1 VAESFRS
8 KGPPI
13 AHFSQPLVHKT
24 VHSIRCWTMEIPR
37 LFLFLLCGSVVAAA
51 KSGDVAIPE
60 EPSYIVGGVDAPPG
74 KYPYYAIPSS
84 NIVCGATLIHEDI
97 LITAAHCNSRN
108 YNFLSQGFFSR
119 RGGLY
124 IGPSKLD
131 GSDAIEQIGIKL
143 IRVHPDYDPAT
154 SQNDIVLIKLSRP
167 STAPVVKWN
176 DNPAVPGNNQTVTT
190 IGFGTLSSGGVLSST
205 LKEVNVP
212 IVSPEACTRAY
223 DDLDKD
229 TMICA
234 GSTGKDSCQGDSG
247 GPLFHQGVLVGGK

>member
-1 VAESFRS
+1 
-8 KGPPI
+8 
-13 AHFSQPLVHKT
+13 
-24 VHSIRCWTMEIPR
+24 MEIPR

-60 EPSYIVGGVDAPPG
+60 EPSHIVGGVDAPPG

-143 IRVHPDYDPAT
+143 FRVHPDYDPAT